1 MILNKIKKIMKQ
13 NSKNKNYIEKN
24 YLEIVE
30 DSLKSNQNIELKIE
44 KLKDYNDVERVQ
56 KELREGSIIFLNI
69 KELRVRDISELKKS
83 VDKLRKTCTAIDG
96 DIVGIE
102 NEYLIITPSFAE
114 IYRGK

>member
-1 MILNKIKKIMKQ
+1 MKQ

>member
-1 MILNKIKKIMKQ
+1 M
-13 NSKNKNYIEKN
+13 
-24 YLEIVE
+24 
-30 DSLKSNQNIELKIE
+30 KIE